1 MNKGNVKADP
11 KGRNFRVWR
20 QCIMVLLL
28 VWSTM
33 SWGGNGVNGDGLQ
46 GLSYAILAMECERR
60 IRFAV
65 LRFTQYAKEYSELK
79 FLVTPVGCGTAG
91 YTPKRWRLCSRMLLS
106 WGMYICL
113 SASERC

>member
-33 SWGGNGVNGDGLQ
+33 SWGGGMGLM
-46 GLSYAILAMECERR
+46 AMDC
-60 IRFAV
+60 
-65 LRFTQYAKEYSELK
+65 K
-79 FLVTPVGCGTAG
+79 GCHT
-91 YTPKRWRLCSRMLLS
+91 LS
-106 WGMYICL
+106 WLWNVSG
-113 SASERC
+113 E

>member
-33 SWGGNGVNGDGLQ
+33 SWGGG
-46 GLSYAILAMECERR
+46 E
-60 IRFAV
+60 
-65 LRFTQYAKEYSELK
+65 
-79 FLVTPVGCGTAG
+79 
-91 YTPKRWRLCSRMLLS
+91 
-106 WGMYICL
+106 WG
-113 SASERC
+113 